1 MPPPIKIKVN
11 LYKLTRL
18 LEMHTL
24 SELLAQIEGHDL
36 AARVRRVGYHDIR
49 LEQLVPPQSDGN
61 PTPYWLLDFV
71 KLRMDH
77 GPGKVGPD
85 TPIEGFV
92 LGRDEGFG
100 EETAAIF
107 DPARNYMLVQ
117 YNHHGVRGPT
127 IERYLNLYD
136 DQMAEQFNLQIK
148 LDDTSDA
155 KLAQKQF
162 ITKLSVKIAP
172 GQMTAAHRHNNVS
185 LERALALNADQHGN
199 TVEFTLAASRGHCLA
214 NGPIQGMLNAL
225 RSWRQADHDED
236 SSVLAQFDVEAKANL
251 ADRAE
256 KIDML
261 LPALQ
266 AEVDG
271 IVMGADRRY
280 TVRSRWDALLR
291 ARNGW
296 DAIIRR

>member
-1 MPPPIKIKVN
+1 MPQPIKIKIN

-18 LEMHTL
+18 LEVHTL
-24 SELLAQIEGHDL
+24 PELLAQIQVDDL
-36 AARVRRVGYHDIR
+36 AGRVRRIGYHDIR
-49 LEQLVPPQSDGN
+49 LEQLVAPQSAGN

-77 GPGKVGPD
+77 GPGKVGPN
-85 TPIEGFV
+85 TPIEGFP
-92 LGRDEGFG
+92 LGQNEGFG

-107 DPARNYMLVQ
+107 DPVRNYMLVQ

-127 IERYLNLYD
+127 IERYFNHYD
-136 DQMAEQFNLQIK
+136 DQMVEQFNLQIK

-172 GQMTAAHRHNNVS
+172 GKMTAAHRHNNVS
-185 LERALALNADQHGN
+185 LERALALNDDQHGN
-199 TVEFTLAASRGHCLA
+199 TVEFTLAASRGQCLA
-214 NGPIQGMLNAL
+214 NGPIHRMLDAL
-225 RSWRQADHDED
+225 RAWRQADQDQD
-236 SSVLAQFDVEAKANL
+236 SVVLDQFEVEAKANL

-266 AEVDG
+266 AQVDG